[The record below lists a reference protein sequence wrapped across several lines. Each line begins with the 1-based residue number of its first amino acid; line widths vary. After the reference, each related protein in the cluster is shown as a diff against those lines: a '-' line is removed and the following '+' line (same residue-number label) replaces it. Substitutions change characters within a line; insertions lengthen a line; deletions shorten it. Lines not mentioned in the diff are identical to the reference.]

1 MSREHRL
8 IEAETLIKDL
18 LDAYRRADYH
28 LTSEF
33 QDVPEQWEDWR
44 PRNATLL
51 QRVEAFIGQ
60 PCSIGHFCPTYT
72 PDKLK
77 SICPDYDWLTWPDP
91 ALTPCRQQ
99 SPTNTQTSAE

>member
-28 LTSEF
+28 LASEF

-44 PRNATLL
+44 PRNATLI
-51 QRVEAFIGQ
+51 QRVEAFIEQ
-60 PCSIGHFCPTYT
+60 PCSIGRFCPAYR
-72 PDKLK
+72 PDELK
-77 SICPDYDWLTWPDP
+77 SICPDYAWLTWPDP
-91 ALTPCRQQ
+91 ALTPCRLQ